1 MIPKKS
7 AYLKV
12 FGIFL
17 LMIAAESAVMV
28 LIKSYLIGNDMAT
41 DAALLIL
48 RIVLVALYI
57 LSWIWLRRRLK
68 AIES

>member
-1 MIPKKS
+1 MVSKKS
-7 AYLKV
+7 AYLKA

-28 LIKSYLIGNDMAT
+28 LIKSYLSGNDMET

>member
-7 AYLKV
+7 SYIKA
-12 FGIFL
+12 FCIFL

-28 LIKSYLIGNDMAT
+28 LIKSYLNDNDMAT
-41 DAALLIL
+41 DAALLIV

-57 LSWIWLRRRLK
+57 LSWIWLRRRLN